1 MVGTY
6 GRGTIHSSHSH
17 QESKERER
25 KVPKFG
31 VSSQLPRQ
39 IKKWQNLQG
48 CIKPSRVLE
57 DAGPC
62 VTLLATYPQSQLFS
76 KSLSCGISSLNI
88 CSRSLLEHGTER
100 SLHVVFFLSSMNET
114 LLLKV
119 NIWNCLSTFA
129 KTVVLELSITQTFI
143 THFLLLL
150 SLLQRPIFPNVIVFL
165 NMPPSNNITKSLYKD
180 QLFWFNVR
188 KVASKSSVRNNYCM
202 VFIHTEMFYI

>member
-1 MVGTY
+1 M
-6 GRGTIHSSHSH
+6 
-17 QESKERER
+17 
-25 KVPKFG
+25 
-31 VSSQLPRQ
+31 
-39 IKKWQNLQG
+39 
-48 CIKPSRVLE
+48 
-57 DAGPC
+57 
-62 VTLLATYPQSQLFS
+62 
-76 KSLSCGISSLNI
+76 
-88 CSRSLLEHGTER
+88 
-100 SLHVVFFLSSMNET
+100 FFLSSMNET

-129 KTVVLELSITQTFI
+129 KTVVQELSITQTFI

-188 KVASKSSVRNNYCM
+188 KVASKSSVCNNYCM